1 MSQLARMR
9 RGSLR
14 RLTAGEQAR
23 VREIFGRSLDPERVR
38 IYAQPISW
46 WRRAFVASGR
56 LIVWPWAAAAA
67 DFAAEETPL
76 RLQATFVH
84 EMVHVWQAQQG
95 INLLF
100 AKLACG
106 DGPAAYAY
114 EITEGCR
121 FADFNI
127 EQQAMAVEHAFLARR
142 GVRTPYP
149 EPAYAAFLPDW
160 LRRDA

>member
-1 MSQLARMR
+1 MTGLVRMR
-9 RGSLR
+9 RGALR
-14 RLTAGEQAR
+14 RLTPREAAR
-23 VREIFGRSLDPERVR
+23 VREIFGFGLDPERVR
-38 IYAQPISW
+38 LFAQPFSLW
-46 WRRAFVASGR
+46 NRAFVASGR
-56 LIVWPWAAAAA
+56 LVVWPWKTAAA

-121 FADFNI
+121 FSDFNI

-149 EPAYAAFLPDW
+149 ETAYAGFLPDW

>member
-1 MSQLARMR
+1 
-9 RGSLR
+9 
-14 RLTAGEQAR
+14 
-23 VREIFGRSLDPERVR
+23 
-38 IYAQPISW
+38 AQPISW

-67 DFAAEETPL
+67 DFTAETTPL

-84 EMVHVWQAQQG
+84 ELVHVWQAQQG
-95 INLLF
+95 VNLLF

-114 EITEGCR
+114 EITDGCR
-121 FADFNI
+121 FSDLNI

-142 GVRTPYP
+142 GARTPYP
-149 EPAYAAFLPDW
+149 ETAYAAFLPDW